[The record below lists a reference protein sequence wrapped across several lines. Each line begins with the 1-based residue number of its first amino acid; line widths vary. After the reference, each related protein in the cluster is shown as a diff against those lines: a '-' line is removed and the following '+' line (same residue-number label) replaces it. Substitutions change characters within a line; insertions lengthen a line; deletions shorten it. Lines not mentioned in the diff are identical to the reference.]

1 MNQIINWIW
10 YRPTKN
16 PNNFFLYLRKDFELK
31 NSVEE
36 AAFSVTANSLY
47 MLYVNGTLLGRGPNP
62 GAKNYWYYDT
72 YNVKKYLRKG
82 KNVIAVLAYH
92 YGKDMKNWL
101 NVSIGD
107 AGFLFHGRIRFRKGK
122 SLNIVSDNTWKVK
135 QAQSWEK
142 NTQLI
147 SEHRGEYKEI
157 FDANKEIMGWHN
169 IDYDDKLWDSA
180 VLLDKCPISKSTKL
194 LKREIPLFKPVNVF
208 PQNVFMLGYNMA
220 YGHLDNR
227 KWEVENPYNLAQDND
242 KNTTVRTYKKN
253 QSPSIIIDFGRDVVG
268 HPVVEISESSGGI
281 IDIAYGESLN
291 MTYIDSLIMRKGYQ
305 KFSPFRRRACRYLML
320 TFRNYTRAVDIKRV
334 YFDFIAYP
342 AKEKGSFKCSDNR
355 LNNIWKT
362 AQYTLNL
369 CMQDHYEDCPWREQA
384 LYGGDMR
391 SQALF
396 AQYAFGET
404 KLTIKSIRQLARIQD
419 KDGFIPSKGPTSIS
433 SGGVIPGY
441 CTYWLVTLVDY
452 YRYTRDIKII
462 KELYSNI
469 SRLMEWF
476 KKQEKDDSII
486 PELTGRR
493 IYIFIDNLTREI
505 DKEGISTFLQV
516 QYFWALK
523 EAAFLAKEIG
533 ENKQSLS
540 WEIMADRLRLKINEK
555 LWDKK
560 KGAYADACHNGKL
573 SSHISQQTNALA
585 VVTGVAEK
593 SKYNSIHKAIFN
605 RKLTEPCRAGYF
617 MFYLIEMLCMMGRR
631 KKAMQ
636 RLRTYWG
643 EMIRRGATTFWETH
657 DPETPEGKLPDKKWS
672 LCHAYCA
679 GPLFH
684 LPAEILG
691 IRTKDVGFKKIRISP
706 MIELCEFAKGTVPTT
721 RGNIDVFWERGEKGI
736 NVFNLKIPSQTC
748 AKIKLP
754 IQKNVNLSR
763 IYCNNINIKRN
774 IKLTSKNLY
783 FTVEGPKK
791 IDIKIYNQ
799 RSIND

>member
-10 YRPTKN
+10 RRPTKN

-47 MLYVNGTLLGRGPNP
+47 MLYLNGTLLGRGPNP

-92 YGKDMKNWL
+92 YGKDMGNWL

-107 AGFLFHGRIRFRKGK
+107 AGFLFHGRIRFKKGNPL
-122 SLNIVSDNTWKVK
+122 SIVSDNTWKVK
-135 QAQSWEK
+135 QAQSWKK

-157 FDANKEIMGWHN
+157 FDANKEVMGWHN
-169 IDYDDKLWDSA
+169 IDYDDKLWNSA
-180 VLLDKCPISKSTKL
+180 MLLDKCPINKSTKL
-194 LKREIPLFKPVNVF
+194 LKREIPLFKPVKVF

-220 YGHLDNR
+220 YGHLENR
-227 KWEVENPYNLAQDND
+227 KWEVENLYNLTKDND
-242 KNTTVRTYKKN
+242 NCTIIKTYKKN

-268 HPVVEISESSGGI
+268 HPVFEISKSMGGV

-291 MTYIDSLIMRKGYQ
+291 MTYIDSLIMRKGHQ
-305 KFSPFRRRACRYLML
+305 RFSPFRRRGSRYLML
-320 TFRNYTRAVDIKRV
+320 TFRNCGGPVNISKV
-334 YFDFIAYP
+334 YFKLITYP
-342 AKEKGSFKCSDNR
+342 VKEKGVFTCSDTM
-355 LNNIWKT
+355 LNNIWKVG
-362 AQYTLNL
+362 QYTLNL

-396 AQYAFGET
+396 AQYAFEET
-404 KLTIKSIRQLARIQD
+404 KLTAKCLRQLALIQT

-433 SGGVIPGY
+433 SAGLIPGY
-441 CTYWLVTLVDY
+441 STYWLVTLADY
-452 YRYTRDIKII
+452 YIYTGDIKLV
-462 KELYSNI
+462 KELYRNI
-469 SRLMEWF
+469 IKLMECF
-476 KKQEKDDSII
+476 KKQEKEQFII
-486 PELTGRR
+486 PKLKVGR
-493 IYIFIDNLTREI
+493 IFIFIDNLTKEI
-505 DKEGISTFLQV
+505 DRGGISTFLQV

-523 EAAFLAKEIG
+523 KASFLAKEIG
-533 ENKQSLS
+533 ENKQSLN
-540 WEIMADRLRLKINEK
+540 WKIKADRLRLKINEK
-555 LWDKK
+555 LWDRKG
-560 KGAYADACHNGKL
+560 GAYADAYYNGKL
-573 SSHISQQTNALA
+573 SSHISQQINALA
-585 VVTGVAEK
+585 IVAGVAEQAKYK
-593 SKYNSIHKAIFN
+593 SIYKAIFN
-605 RKLTEPCRAGYF
+605 RKFTEPCRAGYF

-631 KKAMQ
+631 KEAIQ

-643 EMIRRGATTFWETH
+643 EMIKRGATTFWETH
-657 DPETPEGKLPDKKWS
+657 DPESHEGKVPDKKWS

-679 GPLFH
+679 GPIFH

-721 RGNIDVFWERGEKGI
+721 RGNIDVFWKKGEKGI
-736 NVFNLKIPSQTC
+736 NIFNLRIPLQTC

-754 IQKNVNLSR
+754 IQKNIDLSQ
-763 IYCNNINIKRN
+763 IYCNDVNIKRN
-774 IKLTSKNLY
+774 VKLTSKNLY

-791 IDIKIYNQ
+791 INIKIYNQ
-799 RSIND
+799 EKYK